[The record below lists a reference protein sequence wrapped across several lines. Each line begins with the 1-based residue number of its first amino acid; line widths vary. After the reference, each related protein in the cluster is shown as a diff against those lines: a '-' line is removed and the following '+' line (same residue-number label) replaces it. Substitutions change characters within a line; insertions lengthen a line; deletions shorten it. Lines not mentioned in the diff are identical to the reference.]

1 MVRFAGHNDPQTM
14 VLLLKLGA
22 NPNAVWDGTSALQ
35 AARDVA
41 TLKLLLDAGANP
53 NVSEKGGSAPG
64 STPLHHFAETDDLE
78 AVKALLAHGA
88 QVDAA
93 DSYGNTALARAAVY
107 GRLEIGRALLQAKA
121 DPNHR
126 AKDGTTPLDEAR
138 SEGHDDFV
146 QMLLGEG
153 GARESEVTAKDGNAV
168 ALGDAPVQLIGA
180 YEDALR
186 AHDAVRLGQFKPSL
200 AGYDWSR
207 TDWDAL
213 LSGRPARVEEA
224 TGFASDEHAT
234 IRVRGPTAD
243 GKPRGLTIGYELKRI
258 PTQAAAG
265 PLAPFGGWQI
275 EREWIEWGELKQ
287 RR

>member
-1 MVRFAGHNDPQTM
+1 
-14 VLLLKLGA
+14 
-22 NPNAVWDGTSALQ
+22 
-35 AARDVA
+35 
-41 TLKLLLDAGANP
+41 
-53 NVSEKGGSAPG
+53 
-64 STPLHHFAETDDLE
+64 
-78 AVKALLAHGA
+78 
-88 QVDAA
+88 
-93 DSYGNTALARAAVY
+93 
-107 GRLEIGRALLQAKA
+107 
-121 DPNHR
+121 
-126 AKDGTTPLDEAR
+126 
-138 SEGHDDFV
+138 
-146 QMLLGEG
+146 
-153 GARESEVTAKDGNAV
+153 V